1 MKRTL
6 LLLLSGL
13 MLSVTPVFAQDGEVK
28 LDSSEQCNNWI
39 RRYCA
44 DGHHEAAVNKQLTA
58 IKKLGRKIDT
68 ELIRMV
74 AQRSNLRPKPGA
86 EKPAE

>member
-6 LLLLSGL
+6 LLLLSAA
-13 MLSVTPVFAQDGEVK
+13 MLSITPAFAQDGEVT
-28 LDSSEQCNNWI
+28 LDSKEQCNNWI
-39 RRYCA
+39 RRYCQS
-44 DGHHEAAVNKQLTA
+44 GHHEAAVNKQLKA
-58 IKKLGRKIDT
+58 IKKLGRKIDV

-74 AQRSNLRPKPGA
+74 AKRSNLRPPPGA